1 MSHVQGL
8 IALGRGNRSLAA
20 ERLRE
25 AESGWLRRCGR
36 GGAEHDKA
44 AGQGYVAALTDLGR
58 PPVAALVEPA
68 KELAA
73 LRADIATAGGL
84 DA

>member
-1 MSHVQGL
+1 V
-8 IALGRGNRSLAA
+8 
-20 ERLRE
+20 
-25 AESGWLRRCGR
+25 
-36 GGAEHDKA
+36 

-68 KELAA
+68 RELAA
-73 LRADIATAGGL
+73 LRADIAMAGGL